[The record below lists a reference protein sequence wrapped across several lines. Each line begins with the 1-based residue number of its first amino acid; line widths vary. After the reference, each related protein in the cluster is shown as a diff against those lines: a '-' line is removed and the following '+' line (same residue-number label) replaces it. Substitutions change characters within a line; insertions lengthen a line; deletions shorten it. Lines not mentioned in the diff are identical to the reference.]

1 MKTKAFLVVAGLLAV
16 LGGGLLVQLGSDLA
30 VAQEVPAPPVEEE
43 LAPEKLVDWQRLPFH
58 REIPSEWG
66 PVISI
71 NRAQRGGECYTLWF
85 LDEQGTL
92 RGVTT
97 RSFTGPNR
105 GTFFPEVYTVR
116 RRSAA
121 AQTPTV
127 PASLLPTP
135 DRPAAPAAGPAP
147 QDEVPPP
154 RAAPADKPQPPAAA
168 KPRR

>member
-1 MKTKAFLVVAGLLAV
+1 MKAQTSLVLAGLAGLLA
-16 LGGGLLVQLGSDLA
+16 GGLLVQLDVGLA
-30 VAQEVPAPPVEEE
+30 TAQEVPPPPVEEE
-43 LAPEKLVDWQRLPFH
+43 LAPEKLVDWQQLPFH
-58 REIPSEWG
+58 REIPTEWG
-66 PVISI
+66 TVISI

-116 RRSAA
+116 RRSAVA
-121 AQTPTV
+121 RTPAV
-127 PASLLPTP
+127 PASPLPTP
-135 DRPAAPAAGPAP
+135 DRPAAPEAGPAP

-154 RAAPADKPQPPAAA
+154 VSAPGDKPKPPAAA
-168 KPRR
+168 EPRH